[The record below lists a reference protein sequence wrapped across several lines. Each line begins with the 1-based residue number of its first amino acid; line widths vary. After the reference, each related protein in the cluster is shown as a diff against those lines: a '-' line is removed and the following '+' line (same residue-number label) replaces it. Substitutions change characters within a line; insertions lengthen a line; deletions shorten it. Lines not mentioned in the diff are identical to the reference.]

1 MRWRATER
9 LPWIAVGGQL
19 GHGWGTDRRRAHSED
34 AGVGSFWIGVPRGPL
49 PAGGR
54 SWCPPPCWVTETLH
68 LGPPRDPP
76 RGPPLSPPQG
86 RKNLIPLYSA
96 ARRSRRRPSKRR
108 PVTPSR
114 QHRPCQP
121 AKVSMVTLTTAV
133 GRRVDVEQLVTRAEI
148 ARRLGLEGPGQ
159 IRRLR
164 RSDADFPAPV
174 RRVGPG
180 ERGPLIWYWRRLS
193 GGPEGAEAGVGLD
206 VADVSGPRRVTRSA
220 AVPRRGQCQW
230 LHSRRAS
237 SVTWSW
243 EGGWMSISWWAR
255 ERSCAASASSGSRSS
270 TTTGAATPASPRRS
284 SGWPKPGAEP
294 TSGTGR
300 ISSDGPA
307 ARAGCPSRRRSRR
320 RHQLRRNVRVVA
332 EQTAAY
338 DSMATKAWSPQAG
351 QWGRGDSLVRP
362 SCACFR
368 MTSQD

>member
-1 MRWRATER
+1 MASHREAALDRRRGPARPWLGNRPATSS
-9 LPWIAVGGQL
+9 LGGCRGGLILDRCATGATPRGRSIMVSSSVL
-19 GHGWGTDRRRAHSED
+19 GHGNAAPWSSPRPSPRPSSICSSGKKKSHPP
-34 AGVGSFWIGVPRGPL
+34 VLGS
-49 PAGGR
+49 
-54 SWCPPPCWVTETLH
+54 PPP
-68 LGPPRDPP
+68 
-76 RGPPLSPPQG
+76 
-86 RKNLIPLYSA
+86 KA
-96 ARRSRRRPSKRR
+96 PSIQ
-108 PVTPSR
+108 TSSMTASR

-193 GGPEGAEAGVGLD
+193 GGPEGAERGVGLD
-206 VADVSGPRRVTRSA
+206 VADLSGPRRVTRSA

-320 RHQLRRNVRVVA
+320 RHQPRRNVRVVA

-362 SCACFR
+362 GCACFR